1 MRNESNLL
9 EPRCNVVAIFTP
21 KPEHRDEIRS
31 LLLRITPIV
40 HDEPG
45 CELYAMHEDVE
56 GRFIYVE
63 TWTTRDDWTDH
74 VDRQTVKDILTG
86 VEGKLI
92 GEIQVFEMHNLS
104 TGSSGKGSL
113 PWS

>member
-21 KPEHRDEIRS
+21 KSEHRDEIRS

-56 GRFIYVE
+56 GRFIFVE

-92 GEIQVFEMHNLS
+92 GEIQVFEMHHLS